1 MKINKKK
8 LKAFAKSLLSGETYY
23 SIIFYII
30 LFYLLFVFVAIPAV
44 YAFSPVSY
52 ISAVISPSMEHISPE
67 IQITYNQWLSQNGFN
82 SSVVSSWPFQNGINI
97 GDLVI
102 AYKASPSQIKVGDII
117 IYTATYEGETEQ
129 IIHRVINET
138 DINGSYYYTTK
149 GDANP
154 ASLPFEIKIPYDKVI
169 GVVGT
174 DIPYLGYPRYL
185 LYALGNLI

>member
-1 MKINKKK
+1 MKNKRDKIK
-8 LKAFAKSLLSGETYY
+8 VLLKDLFSGEKYY
-23 SIIFYII
+23 SIILYIVI
-30 LFYLLFVFVAIPAV
+30 IYLLFVYVALPSI
-44 YAFSPVSY
+44 YAFTPISY
-52 ISAVISPSMEHISPE
+52 ISAVVSPSMEHIQPG
-67 IQITYNQWLSQNGFN
+67 IQITYNAWLSEHGFN

-102 AYKASPSQIKVGDII
+102 AYKATPAQIKVGDVI
-117 IYTATYEGETEQ
+117 IYTATYEGVTEQ

-138 DINGSYYYTTK
+138 YINGTFYYTTK
-149 GDANP
+149 GDANDE
-154 ASLPFEIKIPYDKVI
+154 SLPFEINIPYNKII